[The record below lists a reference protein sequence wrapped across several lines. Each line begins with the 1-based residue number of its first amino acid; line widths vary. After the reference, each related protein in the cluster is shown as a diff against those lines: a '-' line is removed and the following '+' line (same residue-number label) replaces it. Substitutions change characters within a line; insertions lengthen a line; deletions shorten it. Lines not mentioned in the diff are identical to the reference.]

1 WYCTQ
6 ECGRVGRRQTFLFG
20 LKTPRFKALFF
31 APFLSFVFRLPCQ
44 PLVIYP
50 DIPNKAT
57 RENEYK
63 VVKYLK
69 VAILYYQK
77 VFNLESNHLKAIKKF
92 SILKMYTINFTYKS
106 VLL

>member
-1 WYCTQ
+1 
-6 ECGRVGRRQTFLFG
+6 RRQTFLFG

-57 RENEYK
+57 REFAQFF
-63 VVKYLK
+63 YLK
-69 VAILYYQK
+69 KIEKY
-77 VFNLESNHLKAIKKF
+77 IKKLF
-92 SILKMYTINFTYKS
+92 ENRIG
-106 VLL
+106 